1 MANVNRPSGLSPV
14 KYLGGADWDGKAN
27 MYYIAAANTN
37 PFYIGDLVDLN
48 NTADAT
54 RGIQGITLATAGN
67 PAVGVIVGIG
77 TNPEG
82 GPYINPAN
90 LDRVWR
96 PSGAQA
102 ENYYALVV
110 DDPYVIF
117 ECQEDGLVQPLPAG
131 SVSANVNIIYA
142 APATGV
148 RVSGTQ
154 IDSDTDN
161 TTSTLNLK
169 LMGLVRRYEG
179 NGSLNTFGQ
188 YAKWLCMINNHRYK
202 AGVTAPALV

>member
-1 MANVNRPSGLSPV
+1 MPNVNRPSGLSPV

-27 MYYIAAANTN
+27 MYYIAAADTN
-37 PFYIGDLVDLN
+37 PFYIGDVVTLN

-96 PSGAQA
+96 PSGAQV
-102 ENYYALVV
+102 ENYYALVA
-110 DDPYVIF
+110 DDPYIIF
-117 ECQEDGLVQPLPAG
+117 EAQEDGVGGTIAAA
-131 SVSANVNIIYA
+131 SSSKNVNLIYA

-148 RVSGTQ
+148 RVSGTL
-154 IDSDTDN
+154 IDSSTVN

-179 NGSLNTFGQ
+179 NGSLNTYGSF
-188 YAKWLCMINNHRYK
+188 AKWLCMINNHYYK
-202 AGVTAPALV
+202 AGVTSP

>member
-1 MANVNRPSGLSPV
+1 MPNVNRPTGLSPV

-27 MYYIAAANTN
+27 MYYIAAADTN
-37 PFYIGDLVDLN
+37 PFYIGDVVDLN

-54 RGIQGITLATAGN
+54 RGIQGVTLATAGN

-82 GPYINPAN
+82 GPYINPDN
-90 LDRVWR
+90 LTLVNR
-96 PSGAQA
+96 PSGAQSVP
-102 ENYYALVV
+102 YYALVV

-117 ECQEDGLVQPLPAG
+117 EAQEDGVGGTIAAA
-131 SVSANVNIIYA
+131 SSSKNANLIYA

-148 RVSGTQ
+148 RFSGTM
-154 IDSDTDN
+154 IDSSTVN

-169 LMGLVRRYEG
+169 LLGLVRRFEG
-179 NGSLNTFGQ
+179 NGSLNTFGNF
-188 YAKWLCMINNHRYK
+188 AKWLCLINNHRYK
-202 AGVTAPALV
+202 AGVTAP

>member
-1 MANVNRPSGLSPV
+1 MPNVNRPSGLSPV

-27 MYYIAAANTN
+27 MYYIAAADTN

-54 RGIQGITLATAGN
+54 RGIQGVTLATAGN

-82 GPYINPAN
+82 GPYINPDN
-90 LDRVWR
+90 LTRVWR
-96 PSGAQA
+96 PTGAQA
-102 ENYYALVV
+102 EAYYALVV

-117 ECQEDGLVQPLPAG
+117 EAQEDGVGGTIAAA
-131 SVSANVNIIYA
+131 SSSKNANIIYA

-148 RVSGTQ
+148 RVSGTM
-154 IDSDTDN
+154 IDSSTVN

-179 NGSLNTFGQ
+179 NGSLNTYGNF
-188 YAKWLCMINNHRYK
+188 AKWLCMINNHRYK
-202 AGVTAPALV
+202 AGVTSS

>member
-1 MANVNRPSGLSPV
+1 MANVNRPSGLTPV

-27 MYYIAAANTN
+27 MYYIAAADTN
-37 PFYIGDLVDLN
+37 PFYVGDVVALN

-54 RGIQGITLATAGN
+54 RGIQGVTLATAGN
-67 PAVGVIVGIG
+67 AAVGVIVGIG

-96 PSGAQA
+96 PAGAQA
-102 ENYYALVV
+102 EAYYALVV

-117 ECQEDGLVQPLPAG
+117 EAQEDGVGGTIAAA
-131 SVSANVNIIYA
+131 SSSKNVNFIYA

-148 RVSGTQ
+148 RVSGTM
-154 IDSDTDN
+154 IDSSTVN

-169 LMGLVRRYEG
+169 LLGLVRRYEG
-179 NGSLNTFGQ
+179 NGSLNTYGSN
-188 YAKWLCMINNHRYK
+188 AKWLCMINNHQYK
-202 AGVTAPALV
+202 AGVTSP

>member
-37 PFYIGDLVDLN
+37 PFYIGDLVVLN
-48 NTADAT
+48 QTADAT

-82 GPYINPAN
+82 GPYINPSN
-90 LDRVWR
+90 LDRIWR

-102 ENYYALVV
+102 EAYYALVV

-117 ECQEDGLVQPLPAG
+117 EAQEDAVGGAIAA
-131 SVSANVNIIYA
+131 ANVSSNANIIYA
-142 APATGV
+142 APGTGV
-148 RVSGTQ
+148 RVSGTM
-154 IDSDTDN
+154 IDSSTVN

-169 LMGLVRRYEG
+169 LLGLVRRYEG

-188 YAKWLCMINNHRYK
+188 YAKWLCMINNHQYK
-202 AGVTAPALV
+202 AGVTAP

>member
-1 MANVNRPSGLSPV
+1 MPNVNRPSGLSPV

-37 PFYIGDLVDLN
+37 PFFVGDLVTLN
-48 NTADAT
+48 QTADAT

-67 PAVGVIVGIG
+67 PAVGVVIAVG

-82 GPYINPAN
+82 GPYINPNDLTATS
-90 LDRVWR
+90 R
-96 PSGAQA
+96 PTGAQA
-102 ENYYALVV
+102 VPYYALVV

-117 ECQEDGLVQPLPAG
+117 EAQEDGVGGTIAA
-131 SVSANVNIIYA
+131 ANVSSNANIIYA

-148 RVSGTQ
+148 RVSGTL
-154 IDSDTDN
+154 IDSSTVN

-169 LMGLVRRYEG
+169 LLGLVRRYEG
-179 NGSLNTFGQ
+179 NGSLNTFGAF
-188 YAKWLCMINNHRYK
+188 AKWLCMINNHQYK
-202 AGVTAPALV
+202 AGVTAP

>member
-27 MYYIAAANTN
+27 MYYIAAADTN
-37 PFYIGDLVDLN
+37 PFYVGDLVDLN
-48 NTADAT
+48 NTADTA
-54 RGIQGITLATAGN
+54 RGIQGVTLATAGN
-67 PAVGVIVGIG
+67 PAVGVIVSIG

-117 ECQEDGLVQPLPAG
+117 EAQENGASGATITAVQA
-131 SVSANVNIIYA
+131 SKNANIVYA
-142 APATGV
+142 APGTGV
-148 RVSGTQ
+148 RVSGTM
-154 IDSDTDN
+154 IASSTVN

-202 AGVTAPALV
+202 GGVTSS

>member
-1 MANVNRPSGLSPV
+1 MPNVNRPSGLSPV

-27 MYYIAAANTN
+27 MYYIAAADTN
-37 PFYIGDLVDLN
+37 PIYIGDLVTLN

-54 RGIQGITLATAGN
+54 RGIQGVTLATAGAA
-67 PAVGVIVGIG
+67 AVGVVVGIG

-90 LDRVWR
+90 LERIWR

-117 ECQEDGLVQPLPAG
+117 EAQEDGVGGTIAAA
-131 SVSANVNIIYA
+131 SSSKNVNIVYA

-148 RVSGTQ
+148 RVSGTM
-154 IDSDTDN
+154 IDSSTVA

-169 LMGLVRRYEG
+169 LLGLVRRYEG
-179 NGSLNTFGQ
+179 NGSLNTYGSF
-188 YAKWLCMINNHRYK
+188 AKWLCMINNHWYK
-202 AGVTAPALV
+202 GGVTSP

>member
-27 MYYIAAANTN
+27 MYYIAAADTN

-48 NTADAT
+48 QTADAT
-54 RGIQGITLATAGN
+54 RGIQGVTLATAGN

-96 PSGAQA
+96 PSGAQS

-110 DDPYVIF
+110 DDPNVIF
-117 ECQEDGLVQPLPAG
+117 EAQEDGVGGTIAA
-131 SVSANVNIIYA
+131 ANVSSNANFIYA

-148 RVSGTQ
+148 RVSGTM
-154 IDSDTDN
+154 IDSSSVN

-169 LMGLVRRYEG
+169 LLGLVRRYEG
-179 NGSLNTFGQ
+179 NGSLNTFGS
-188 YAKWLCMINNHRYK
+188 YAKWLCLINNHRYR
-202 AGVTAPALV
+202 AGITAP

>member
-1 MANVNRPSGLSPV
+1 MPNVNRPTGLSPV

-37 PFYIGDLVDLN
+37 AFYIGDLVDLN

-82 GPYINPAN
+82 GPYINPNN
-90 LDRVWR
+90 LDQIWR
-96 PSGAQA
+96 PAGAQA
-102 ENYYALVV
+102 VPYYALVC
-110 DDPYVIF
+110 DTPDVIF
-117 ECQEDGLVQPLPAG
+117 EAQEDGDAG
-131 SVSANVNIIYA
+131 TIAAANVSSNANIIYA
-142 APATGV
+142 APAAGV
-148 RVSGTQ
+148 RLSGTM
-154 IDSDTDN
+154 IDSSSVN

-169 LMGLVRRYEG
+169 LLGLVRRYEG
-179 NGSLNTFGQ
+179 NGSLNTFGL
-188 YAKWLCMINNHRYK
+188 YAKWLCMINNHRYR
-202 AGVTAPALV
+202 AGITAPA